1 MKSGPLH
8 LPKYTLFIYLFS
20 SLAVAIF
27 NYSCEDK
34 SLVESEN
41 TEFNVIEFEPV
52 SVKKIL
58 KHLFTCIICL
68 GFKRLT

>member
-1 MKSGPLH
+1 MKSGQLH

-20 SLAVAIF
+20 SLAVAILY
-27 NYSCEDK
+27 YSCEDK

-52 SVKKIL
+52 SVKK
-58 KHLFTCIICL
+58 KS
-68 GFKRLT
+68 